1 VSLHVKDASDTWES
15 IALVVLL
22 FLSGVLRGRGRGGL
36 VLGKRVVVEGKV
48 FLFDFN

>member
-1 VSLHVKDASDTWES
+1 V
-15 IALVVLL
+15 
-22 FLSGVLRGRGRGGL
+22 GVHCLGGFVILEWCIERGRGRGGL